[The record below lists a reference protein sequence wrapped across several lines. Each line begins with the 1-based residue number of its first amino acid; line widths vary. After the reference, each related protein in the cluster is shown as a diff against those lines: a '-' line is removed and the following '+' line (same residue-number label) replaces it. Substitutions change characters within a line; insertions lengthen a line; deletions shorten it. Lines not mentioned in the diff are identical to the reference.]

1 MAGEKQTIEID
12 LNPDQIAFIGV
23 MKLLPVLLLA
33 FVLSLGVACSYE
45 PSFESEQQ
53 EARAYLNRGI
63 EYHALGQ
70 YERAIQSYDEAIRLD
85 PENAKTYNKRG
96 VVRANLGQYERA
108 IQSYDEAIRLDPE
121 YATAYYNRGNAFEAL
136 GNSIKAEQDLAKA
149 KELGVS

>member
-1 MAGEKQTIEID
+1 
-12 LNPDQIAFIGV
+12 
-23 MKLLPVLLLA
+23 MKLLPVLLLT
-33 FVLSLGVACSYE
+33 FVLSLGVACYSE

-70 YERAIQSYDEAIRLD
+70 YERAIQSYNEVIRLD
-85 PENAKTYNKRG
+85 SENAKTYNKRG

>member
-1 MAGEKQTIEID
+1 MGCSTPYYYAIWWVQKLHESAE
-12 LNPDQIAFIGV
+12 L
-23 MKLLPVLLLA
+23 MKLLPILLLA
-33 FVLSLGVACSYE
+33 FALSLGVACSYE

-63 EYHALGQ
+63 EYHA
-70 YERAIQSYDEAIRLD
+70 
-85 PENAKTYNKRG
+85 
-96 VVRANLGQYERA
+96 LGQYERA